1 MAKNIK
7 VRKPDPDIEVGA
19 DTVKHALINTFA
31 KKPERVYASD
41 LLKYMGIGGLL
52 SAATAVIASEKKN
65 KTQNGILA
73 GIAGGSAGAL
83 TYLIKQNIMDQL
95 DAYSSKDSRK
105 QHPNKIETDPDAPP
119 KTYVFYVKGAGRNL
133 GKYKEPLKEIVYGA
147 DDVLNYKWGEVKDI
161 IKDIN
166 KTRPQDKVILMG
178 HSAGGG
184 TALKVAD
191 EVNRPIDKLITLDPV
206 QLHIDERI
214 KEWFGMIKKPE
225 NVDIWENHVPE
236 NYDKPTWGNKLARL
250 PFTLPSDI
258 PGAHNVYYK
267 DEDHSLYSIG
277 LRPEEYRSIEG
288 TFDFSKIAKRVRKSI
303 DDLPTATKGVSF
315 VKPSPA

>member
-1 MAKNIK
+1 MTKQVK
-7 VRKPDPDIEVGA
+7 TPDPDVKVGKE
-19 DTVKHALINTFA
+19 TIKHALLNTFA
-31 KKPERVYASD
+31 KQPERVYAAD
-41 LLKYMGIGGLL
+41 LLKYMGIGGIL
-52 SAATAVIASEKKN
+52 SAATAVLASEKQN
-65 KTQNGILA
+65 KTKNGILA

-95 DAYSSKDSRK
+95 DAYSSADSRR
-105 QHPNKIETDPDAPP
+105 QHPNIVETDPNAPP
-119 KTYVFYVKGAGRNL
+119 KTYLFYVKGAGRNL
-133 GKYKEPLKEIVYGA
+133 NGYKEPLKEIIHGA
-147 DDVLNYKWGEVKDI
+147 DDVLNYKWGEVRDVI
-161 IKDIN
+161 EDIN

-184 TALKVAD
+184 TALKVAG

-206 QLHIDERI
+206 QLHLKDRL
-214 KEWFGMIKKPE
+214 KEWMGMVRKPE

-277 LRPEEYRSIEG
+277 LRPIEYKGIEG
-288 TFDFSKIAKRVRKSI
+288 TLDFSSIADKVRKAI
-303 DDLPTATKGVSF
+303 DDLPTAIKGIST